1 MIKKISHV
9 MLWSGD
15 LDNTIKW
22 YMEKLDFHV
31 NYHAKGE
38 FASLSHDEMGRL
50 DFHAAGEDRT
60 QIGKGPLP
68 YYIVKDI
75 EAVKIWLE
83 NKSIKVND
91 IQQVGDSPKH
101 TWFWD
106 CEGNVLGLEE
116 Y

>member
-9 MLWSGD
+9 IIWCSD

-22 YMEKLDFHV
+22 YTEK
-31 NYHAKGE
+31 
-38 FASLSHDEMGRL
+38 L
-50 DFHAAGEDRT
+50 DFHAAGEDWT

-83 NKSIKVND
+83 KKSIKVNE

-106 CEGNVLGLEE
+106 YEGNVLGFVQ